1 MGRLAACRLR
11 LLLPDQAVRPSPHAD
26 KATQPSASILSAR
39 SGLRRRCSG
48 IRLGGALRCWK
59 WNRTRFHTLQQPS
72 DTTIPV
78 ESGTREPDQV
88 IPEFDY
94 STIPPGYY
102 DAVFRRRRGV
112 QSKWHHLKFRRVVR
126 EVVGYHRV
134 LDVGC
139 GPGTLLG
146 ILGDDHD
153 SVGIDVSQQQIEYAR
168 RVYGNAHRSFFDCA
182 PSQLPGDLEPFD
194 AITAVELIE
203 HLPPDLVEDT
213 IRQATERLRPGGKL
227 VLTTPNFKS
236 PWPLIERIVNRFGG
250 VEYKFQHINKYSH
263 ARLRELLDSLDLQDI
278 EVSAYLLVS
287 PFAALLGWRLADYVA
302 HLEAGFLVRHRGLL
316 LVATGRKPA

>member
-1 MGRLAACRLR
+1 
-11 LLLPDQAVRPSPHAD
+11 
-26 KATQPSASILSAR
+26 
-39 SGLRRRCSG
+39 
-48 IRLGGALRCWK
+48 
-59 WNRTRFHTLQQPS
+59 LQQPS
-72 DTTIPV
+72 DTTVPV
-78 ESGTREPDQV
+78 ESG
-88 IPEFDY
+88 PEESVQPSPAFDY

-102 DAVFRRRRGV
+102 DAVFRRRRGI
-112 QSKWHHLKFRRVVR
+112 QSKWHHLKFQRVVR
-126 EVVGYHRV
+126 EVSGCRRV

-153 SVGIDVSQQQIEYAR
+153 SAGIDVSQQQIEYAR
-168 RVYGNAHRSFFDCA
+168 RVYGNAYRSFFGCT
-182 PSQLPGDLEPFD
+182 PSQLPDDLEPFD

-213 IRQATERLRPGGKL
+213 VRQATERLRPGGKL

-236 PWPLIERIVNRFGG
+236 AWPLIERFVNRFGE

-263 ARLRELLDSLDLQDI
+263 ARLCGLLDSLELQDI

-302 HLEAGFLVRHRGLL
+302 RLEAGFLVRNRGLL